1 MYGSTLIFAAA
12 GLAAV
17 GRWCYPWLKLRD
29 LSTAWRERPQR
40 NAFFF
45 LRAITLAFGSH
56 VVMAFLFLA

>member
-1 MYGSTLIFAAA
+1 MYGSTLIFAAD

-45 LRAITLAFGSH
+45 LAGDKVGVSVLIS
-56 VVMAFLFLA
+56 